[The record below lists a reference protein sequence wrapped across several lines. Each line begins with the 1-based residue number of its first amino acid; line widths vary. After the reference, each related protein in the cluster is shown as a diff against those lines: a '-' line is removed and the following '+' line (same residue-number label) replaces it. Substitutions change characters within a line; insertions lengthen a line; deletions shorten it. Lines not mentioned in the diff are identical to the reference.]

1 VPDSVGHAL
10 RQGGHEVILLR
21 EQLAPD
27 SPDPLIAAVSEMN
40 NAVLVSLDGDFKS
53 IAPRIA
59 IGRRRFSRL
68 SRIALRCSEPQAA
81 ARIRAALS
89 LIEHEWKVAQASR
102 DKRMIIEIGTSVI
115 RILR

>member
-59 IGRRRFSRL
+59 SGAAALADSVALPSGVASRRRRL
-68 SRIALRCSEPQAA
+68 AFGQHCL
-81 ARIRAALS
+81 
-89 LIEHEWKVAQASR
+89 
-102 DKRMIIEIGTSVI
+102 
-115 RILR
+115 